1 MNRATRAECL
11 AYLGSRFRILLDL
24 PERLSDVEAGHIL
37 LDRYIMV
44 HLKNDNEKFML
55 MLEMISKLYRLANDE
70 ITPDNPDSLMNHELL
85 LGGHLMTIFLKEK
98 LLEYVLGI
106 RGSLMKEIRK
116 DAAKVDL
123 YDSAWLKKAMERQAD
138 IGKKVYYFLATG
150 NVVSSTGLDLMQVA
164 GYTIVAEKLNHWRYL
179 SHFRSVHRGQFFTE
193 MKTTSPR
200 KLLPESWGFLCCVG
214 KWQVRITCRCIHL
227 MVLLV
232 VC

>member
-1 MNRATRAECL
+1 
-11 AYLGSRFRILLDL
+11 
-24 PERLSDVEAGHIL
+24 
-37 LDRYIMV
+37 
-44 HLKNDNEKFML
+44 
-55 MLEMISKLYRLANDE
+55 
-70 ITPDNPDSLMNHELL
+70 
-85 LGGHLMTIFLKEK
+85 MTIFLKEK

-106 RGSLMKEIRK
+106 RGSLMKEIRS
-116 DAAKVDL
+116 DPTKVDL
-123 YDSAWLKKAMERQAD
+123 FDSAWLKKAMERQGD

-214 KWQVRITCRCIHL
+214 IPKKDYA
-227 MVLLV
+227 
-232 VC
+232 